1 VSQAIDD
8 GGFRQLIDKAGGLGA
23 VRISTVPK
31 PTRDSISPE
40 FKAYLNERRRALIT
54 ELTALDKL
62 LGRETIK

>member
-1 VSQAIDD
+1 VTPSN
-8 GGFRQLIDKAGGLGA
+8 GGNLRDAPRVG
-23 VRISTVPK
+23 VRIATEPK
-31 PTRDSISPE
+31 QSRDSISPE